1 MFLPHGLLLLNR
13 IRSKWGC
20 DSNNKWCNQQLTPQ
34 IRTIMT
40 YGHGFMFST
49 RWLDITTI
57 GLTNRNVGYIWWLTK
72 VSVNNLILLKRKKRK
87 KKTNSISHSL
97 SRRLVEFN
105 FMDFN
110 IFFTDEKQLKHNNRF
125 LYKFT
130 N

>member
-1 MFLPHGLLLLNR
+1 
-13 IRSKWGC
+13 
-20 DSNNKWCNQQLTPQ
+20 
-34 IRTIMT
+34 MT
-40 YGHGFMFST
+40 YGRGFMFST

-87 KKTNSISHSL
+87 KKTNSISHIL
-97 SRRLVEFN
+97 SGRLVEFN

>member
-1 MFLPHGLLLLNR
+1 
-13 IRSKWGC
+13 
-20 DSNNKWCNQQLTPQ
+20 
-34 IRTIMT
+34 
-40 YGHGFMFST
+40 MFST

-87 KKTNSISHSL
+87 KKSISHIL
-97 SRRLVEFN
+97 SGRLVEFN

-110 IFFTDEKQLKHNNRF
+110 IFFTDEKQLKHGNRF
-125 LYKFT
+125 LKFT